1 MLERIREISAVR
13 LGADGYFDDFWPNFR
28 KIDGVFWKFERIQSF
43 REAGEPS
50 LVAMMEGDWERS
62 LKLIDD
68 EPVAARRAE
77 RFVRR
82 RIRVVEQPVTPYLQ
96 WEMHV
101 LALRDPGV
109 EQVRVLDAGEVA
121 DLEVR
126 RRLPELVVLG
136 TSVMYE
142 VTYDAEGTHSG
153 ARRIDDHDVIAACCG
168 ELDKLYAVAEGFRDY
183 YEREIVPLPAPS
195 LTG

>member
-1 MLERIREISAVR
+1 ML
-13 LGADGYFDDFWPNFR
+13 
-28 KIDGVFWKFERIQSF
+28 WKLERIQSF
-43 REAGEPS
+43 REAAVPS
-50 LVAMMEGDWERS
+50 WVATMEEDWERS
-62 LKLIDD
+62 LKLIDHD
-68 EPVAARRAE
+68 PVAGCRAE
-77 RFVRR
+77 GFVRR
-82 RIRVVEQPVTPYLQ
+82 RVRVVEQPVTPYLR

-101 LALRDPGV
+101 LALRDPAA
-109 EQVRVLDAGEVA
+109 EQVRVLDAREVA

-153 ARRIDDHDVIAACCG
+153 ARRIDDRDVIAACRG
-168 ELDKLYAVAEGFRDY
+168 ELDKLYTAAEDFRSY
-183 YEREIVPLPAPS
+183 YEREIAPLPAPS